1 MKATNRP
8 KQYALWLMCGSA
20 PPVQIPG
27 KLVMRRV
34 RNIVE
39 RFAAGGLS
47 TEIRDGRRVVKRTK
61 AVVL

>member
-1 MKATNRP
+1 MKATNHP
-8 KQYALWLMCGSA
+8 KRYALWLTCGSA

-27 KLVMRRV
+27 KLVMGHA
-34 RNIVE
+34 RNIAE